1 MAYKLTRYIINAG
14 VKIVSAAVMLEVTL
28 GRSNWRQEALLHHP
42 AAGNV
47 LGWSC
52 FTASTVTPRCC
63 VASSRGGLV
72 SGPLPCQLLCHFL
85 VLFSTIFELAIKS
98 S

>member
-47 LGWSC
+47 LVLGWSC

-72 SGPLPCQLLCHFL
+72 SGPLP
-85 VLFSTIFELAIKS
+85 
-98 S
+98 